1 MVGSEDG
8 VVVSGE
14 KKGVVGGGEEEGEVE
29 GGEEEGEEGSGEKE
43 GEVEGGEEFVEW
55 KLSTEPLEQLLKLQE
70 GRFGFVVVG
79 VVGDIVVV
87 VVGVVV
93 GDVGDVVVV
102 GVMGKFRCLRLAGAF
117 KRRAVIGWE
126 VIS

>member
-14 KKGVVGGGEEEGEVE
+14 KKGVVEGGEEEGEVG
-29 GGEEEGEEGSGEKE
+29 GGEEE

-55 KLSTEPLEQLLKLQE
+55 KLSAEPLEELLKLQE

-102 GVMGKFRCLRLAGAF
+102 GVMFRCLRLAGAF

-126 VIS
+126 VIP